1 MSSDAAELNQFR
13 SWIGRKDSA
22 EDEITAWPVKAM
34 NAGSASEAAVM
45 AASSDASPPGPK
57 LFGFL

>member
-1 MSSDAAELNQFR
+1 MSTDTAELNQFR

-34 NAGSASEAAVM
+34 IASLDVCRMVAN
-45 AASSDASPPGPK
+45 
-57 LFGFL
+57 